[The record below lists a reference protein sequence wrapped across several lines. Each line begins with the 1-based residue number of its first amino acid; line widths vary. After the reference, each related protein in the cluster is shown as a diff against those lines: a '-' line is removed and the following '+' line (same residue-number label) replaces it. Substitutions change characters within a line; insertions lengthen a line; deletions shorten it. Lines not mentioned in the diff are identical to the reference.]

1 MLAAMHTRLGSEFAA
16 LLARGHIADD
26 ILTVARLIAARH
38 DFYPT
43 AYGYDRISSSSWP
56 TGVRSWSR
64 GPRPVAPDH
73 WPRPWGLRSA
83 LVPTSLNLALE

>member
-1 MLAAMHTRLGSEFAA
+1 MLVAMHTRLGSEFAA

-43 AYGYDRISSSSWP
+43 AYG
-56 TGVRSWSR
+56 
-64 GPRPVAPDH
+64 
-73 WPRPWGLRSA
+73 
-83 LVPTSLNLALE
+83 